1 MAAVPPTSVG
11 AIPGFLSLTASVS
24 ADLAGAA
31 HLIGV
36 REALRIAEHMHAVH
50 QVNSWKCRIL
60 TLRLGEAH
68 GVRVN
73 NLKALNDGP
82 CAGCC
87 GCTRKVAGSFMSST
101 ANRSFEPTTRR
112 ACSTDPAIGCCW
124 SPRSS
129 CAYRNTSLMFSPPIL
144 RPARLMGR
152 RVLSRRWSWQCRR
165 SGGVSTG
172 AEERRSGGRR
182 CDVDAQLIH
191 SKGPAAAKPEG
202 SAILGGRRPATSTK
216 P

>member
-73 NLKALNDGP
+73 NLKALNDGTLRGLLWLH
-82 CAGCC
+82 AQGRWKFHEFD
-87 GCTRKVAGSFMSST
+87 GEQVIRANHKEGMQHGSSDRMLLV
-101 ANRSFEPTTRR
+101 P
-112 ACSTDPAIGCCW
+112 
-124 SPRSS
+124 
-129 CAYRNTSLMFSPPIL
+129 
-144 RPARLMGR
+144 
-152 RVLSRRWSWQCRR
+152 
-165 SGGVSTG
+165 
-172 AEERRSGGRR
+172 
-182 CDVDAQLIH
+182 AQLMRLQEHFIDVL
-191 SKGPAAAKPEG
+191 PTD
-202 SAILGGRRPATSTK
+202 SATGEVDGATRPVPSMVMAMPDVRRRFDWR
-216 P
+216 